1 MPKQLPPADGRHA
14 GPRVVP
20 YESMQLQLLTHHLQE
35 NKYEQAVKYYKG
47 TSLWFP
53 LMHVCF
59 HSLNKLPVNTAST
72 LPATCKAYSIPDA
85 ILTH

>member
-35 NKYEQAVKYYKG
+35 NKYEQAVKVHLSGFLLCMYV
-47 TSLWFP
+47 F
-53 LMHVCF
+53 
-59 HSLNKLPVNTAST
+59 
-72 LPATCKAYSIPDA
+72 IP
-85 ILTH
+85 